1 MKLPKPKYYT
11 EKYKLKPHEF
21 RSKIEILK
29 LAETVDEDNIPTKE
43 YILVSTEMAN
53 INTTTVDETSDSKG
67 IIDIHRMRAI
77 IRFPLSYQV
86 TEKMIVKYNQDYYNI
101 IAVSDVQEVHMFLE
115 LTLERVRS

>member
-67 IIDIHRMRAI
+67 IIDIHRMRVI

>member
-67 IIDIHRMRAI
+67 IIDIHRMRTI

>member
-29 LAETVDEDNIPTKE
+29 LSETVDEDNIPTTE
-43 YILVSTEMAN
+43 YVRVAYEMAN

-67 IIDIHRMRAI
+67 RIDIHRCRAI
-77 IRFPLSYQV
+77 IRFPLSYEV
-86 TEKMIVKYNQDYYNI
+86 TEKMVVKYGRDYYNI
-101 IAVSDVQEVHMFLE
+101 IAVTDVQEVHMFLE
-115 LTLERVRS
+115 MTLERVRS

>member
-29 LAETVDEDNIPTKE
+29 LSETVDEDNIPATE
-43 YILVSTEMAN
+43 YVRVAYEMAN

-67 IIDIHRMRAI
+67 RIDIHRYRAI
-77 IRFPLSYQV
+77 IRYPLSYEV
-86 TEKMIVKYNQDYYNI
+86 TEKMVVKYGQDYYNI
-101 IAVSDVQEVHMFLE
+101 IAVTDVQEVHMFLE
-115 LTLERVRS
+115 MTLERVRS